1 MPAHQTTE
9 RLDRLTPMETACL
22 RLVARRLSSKQIA
35 AELGIAKTSVDTYC
49 NRARSKLGVG
59 DRYAAARLV
68 VANDEPAPVAV
79 AQPLEPTPSRPP
91 QRPVAPTPWTP
102 RARLTL
108 AAATVVLAI
117 LAVGSLV
124 SGLSALEELRP

>member
-1 MPAHQTTE
+1 MPANPTPE

-59 DRYAAARLV
+59 DRYEAARLV
-68 VANDEPAPVAV
+68 VAHAGPPPVAAAPPPEPAP
-79 AQPLEPTPSRPP
+79 PRPSPS
-91 QRPVAPTPWTP
+91 PVVPTPWTP
-102 RARLTL
+102 RVRLAL
-108 AAATVVLAI
+108 AALTVLLAV

-124 SGLSALEELRP
+124 SGLSALEELRQ